1 MMYDSAPQNI
11 VTQHH
16 RKYKTNQALI
26 TISHLFIS
34 VPESA
39 FISFFFLNVGLCTRS
54 NMLLKDYTTS
64 HLLTIFSGLCGR
76 RKLISGSLPTENMP
90 VGTVET
96 PKLPERKLLIKRER
110 E

>member
-39 FISFFFLNVGLCTRS
+39 FISFI
-54 NMLLKDYTTS
+54 LLKQN
-64 HLLTIFSGLCGR
+64 
-76 RKLISGSLPTENMP
+76 K
-90 VGTVET
+90 
-96 PKLPERKLLIKRER
+96 KKKKA
-110 E
+110 